1 MNLYYQTNSLIVKRK
16 KRQIDDKEI
25 YLATNLSTD
34 SETIGDLEY
43 EIEEDKFI
51 GRGNLGIPNM
61 IKNSIPLSRKIGL
74 VTEPIVA
81 LKRTIKIKPKE
92 KTVVDLIISVGREEE
107 KTKENIKKYQSFEN
121 VKKEFELSRARVEAE
136 SRYLRIKGKEIAIY
150 QKILSYFIFDNPIKS
165 QFMKKNTQIIY
176 QKDQLWK
183 YGISGDLP
191 IILIKIRDV
200 NDGYVIREV
209 LKAYEFFRTKNIQT
223 EVVILDEE
231 KHSYELKIS

>member
-1 MNLYYQTNSLIVKRK
+1 MTILKRK

-107 KTKENIKKYQSFEN
+107 KTKENIKNNIDLQLSGHTHNGQMFSLSYSYNLQSDFAGN
-121 VKKEFELSRARVEAE
+121 
-136 SRYLRIKGKEIAIY
+136 YGKETFKHHT
-150 QKILSYFIFDNPIKS
+150 KIISSGLVGWGFPIRTEGICEYVVV
-165 QFMKKNTQIIY
+165 NITQD
-176 QKDQLWK
+176 K
-183 YGISGDLP
+183 
-191 IILIKIRDV
+191 
-200 NDGYVIREV
+200 
-209 LKAYEFFRTKNIQT
+209 
-223 EVVILDEE
+223 
-231 KHSYELKIS
+231 